1 MGTDILTP
9 YVNKINKI
17 DKNAAWQRKRF
28 PNRKEYFK
36 IIKLIIKKG
45 LCLKRQILRL
55 RRIGI
60 STYQALIKDLENKR
74 KNLW

>member
-9 YVNKINKI
+9 YENKINKI

-45 LCLKRQILRL
+45 L
-55 RRIGI
+55 GI